1 MLMAE
6 MRKVPFQSAG
16 RPRLHLWAKFTVGA
30 AGAVTLDA
38 AFSDHGIA
46 LAAFSSGVAALT
58 FPAALKGLVKA
69 SYAPAAI
76 ANDSHVVVT
85 AQDVPA
91 GTAELTC
98 HDDGSAEDPA
108 EGAVI
113 FVEIIGE
120 PRG

>member
-16 RPRLHLWAKFTVGA
+16 RPRLHLWAKFSVGA
-30 AGAVTLDA
+30 AGAVTLDES
-38 AFSDHGIA
+38 FSDHGIA
-46 LAAFSSGVAALT
+46 LGNFSTGVAALT
-58 FPAALKGLVKA
+58 FPIALKGLVKVT
-69 SYAPAAI
+69 YMPAAV
-76 ANDSHVVVT
+76 ANDNHVFVT
-85 AQDVPA
+85 AQDVTA
-91 GTAELTC
+91 GTATLSC

-108 EGAVI
+108 DGSTI